1 MFPNKLIGSSTVY
14 VNFVDTDEFGFTG
27 I

>member
-1 MFPNKLIGSSTVY
+1 MFPNRLIGSSTVY
-14 VNFVDTDEFGFTG
+14 VNIVDADEFGFTG